1 MMYQVEINPLEQL
14 STNKVSTKLPKKI
27 IEAYSS
33 LPLFPEAC
41 PAWKVK
47 VNPVHIRKGH
57 ASQGAV
63 NHVAVILPGN
73 DPYFVEPR
81 DLVNPLPTDTRL

>member
-1 MMYQVEINPLEQL
+1 MMYYVEVNPLEQL

-27 IEAYSS
+27 IEAHPS
-33 LPLFPEAC
+33 LSLFPEAC
-41 PAWKVK
+41 PTWKVK
-47 VNPVHIRKGH
+47 VNPVHIRKRH
-57 ASQGAV
+57 ASQEPL

-73 DPYFVEPR
+73 NPDFVEAR